1 MQSFNENWDGIQR
14 SKQQRLNEATPDEKA
29 KQAAIDARVRKM
41 NTDDAVEQVKEILRS
56 YGNDKKQREMIIAA
70 IKNIKEETAAAAQRL
85 NEAFH
90 SFTPMGGKQGS
101 QMGMKHFTDM
111 DELSKKISAHAKGM
125 KSFNPNLGGT
135 NAEARGT
142 LLNIAETLLNAHRQ
156 QQDFMK
162 GLIYHIEGVHKK
174 VMSPSR
180 HGNMEI
186 LNDLSDIIRELK
198 KYQK

>member
-1 MQSFNENWDGIQR
+1 MDTPKRRTMAMQSFNENWDGIQR
-14 SKQQRLNEATPDEKA
+14 SKQQST
-29 KQAAIDARVRKM
+29 
-41 NTDDAVEQVKEILRS
+41 
-56 YGNDKKQREMIIAA
+56 
-70 IKNIKEETAAAAQRL
+70 

-101 QMGMKHFTDM
+101 QMGMQHFTDM

-125 KSFNPNLGGT
+125 KPNSNLGGT

-142 LLNIAETLLNAHRQ
+142 LLSIAETLLNAHRQ

-162 GLIYHIEGVHKK
+162 GLLYHLEGVHKK
-174 VMSPSR
+174 TMSPSR
-180 HGNMEI
+180 HVNMEI

>member
-1 MQSFNENWDGIQR
+1 MGRVIGETLNNGHAKRRTMAMQSFNENWDGIQR
-14 SKQQRLNEATPDEKA
+14 SKQQST
-29 KQAAIDARVRKM
+29 
-41 NTDDAVEQVKEILRS
+41 
-56 YGNDKKQREMIIAA
+56 
-70 IKNIKEETAAAAQRL
+70 

-90 SFTPMGGKQGS
+90 SFTPKGGKQGS
-101 QMGMKHFTDM
+101 QMNMQHFTDM
-111 DELSKKISAHAKGM
+111 DELSKKISAHAKDM

>member
-1 MQSFNENWDGIQR
+1 MAMQSFNENWDGIQR
-14 SKQQRLNEATPDEKA
+14 SKQQST
-29 KQAAIDARVRKM
+29 
-41 NTDDAVEQVKEILRS
+41 
-56 YGNDKKQREMIIAA
+56 
-70 IKNIKEETAAAAQRL
+70 

-90 SFTPMGGKQGS
+90 SFTPKGGKQGS
-101 QMGMKHFTDM
+101 QMGMQHFTDM

-125 KSFNPNLGGT
+125 KPNPNLGGT

-142 LLNIAETLLNAHRQ
+142 LLSIAETLLNAHRQ

-162 GLIYHIEGVHKK
+162 GLLYHLEGVHKK
-174 VMSPSR
+174 TMSPSR